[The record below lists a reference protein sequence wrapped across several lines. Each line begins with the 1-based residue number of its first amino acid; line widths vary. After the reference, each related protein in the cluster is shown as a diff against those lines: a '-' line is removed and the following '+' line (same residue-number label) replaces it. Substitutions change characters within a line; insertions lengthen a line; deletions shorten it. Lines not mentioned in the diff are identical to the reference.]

1 MSEYKLLE
9 DFTNLKEQLKMRLA
23 INSKS
28 IYLFLDD
35 GTPINSHMDIVRSEN
50 KEIRPIFVGGSGGF
64 CGIANLY
71 IPSERKANLVR
82 VIA

>member
-1 MSEYKLLE
+1 
-9 DFTNLKEQLKMRLA
+9 
-23 INSKS
+23 
-28 IYLFLDD
+28 
-35 GTPINSHMDIVRSEN
+35 MDIVRSEN

-71 IPSERKANLVR
+71 IPAERKANLVR